1 MLDFEATS
9 TAFARQEATDAA
21 FSQPDVRIIFQT
33 FKRSFDIAFSILLLP
48 MLCLTA
54 LCLVVLNP
62 FFNRGPLLYIQPR
75 MGRDCRAFPA
85 MKFRSMLPAANIAR
99 GANDPLETHRIT
111 TLGQFLRKSRL
122 DELPQVL
129 NVLRGDMSLIGPR
142 PDYFHHARYYLRVIP
157 RIPCPSPRAPG
168 HQRPGT
174 DPAGLCRRS
183 RRDRG
188 QGPSRPLLYRK
199 RRFPARNLDLLAY
212 RADGSRSPWCVTP

>member
-21 FSQPDVRIIFQT
+21 FSHPDVRIIFQT

-157 RIPCPSPRAPG
+157 GYRAR
-168 HQRPGT
+168 HRVRPGISGLAQT
-174 DPAGLCRRS
+174 QLGYAAGL
-183 RRDRG
+183 DATAA
-188 QGPSRPLLYRK
+188 K
-199 RRFPARNLDLLAY
+199 V
-212 RADGSRSPWCVTP
+212 RADLYYIENAGFRLETWIFWRTVLTVLGRHGA

>member
-1 MLDFEATS
+1 VLDFEATS

-157 RIPCPSPRAPG
+157 GYRAR
-168 HQRPGT
+168 HRVRPGISGLAQT
-174 DPAGLCRRS
+174 QLGYAAGL
-183 RRDRG
+183 DATAA
-188 QGPSRPLLYRK
+188 K
-199 RRFPARNLDLLAY
+199 V
-212 RADGSRSPWCVTP
+212 RADLYYIENAGFRLETWIFWRTVLTVLGRHGA

>member
-142 PDYFHHARYYLRVIP
+142 PDYFHHARSYLRVIP
-157 RIPCPSPRAPG
+157 GYRAR
-168 HQRPGT
+168 HRVRPGISGLAQT
-174 DPAGLCRRS
+174 QLGYAAGL
-183 RRDRG
+183 DATAA
-188 QGPSRPLLYRK
+188 K
-199 RRFPARNLDLLAY
+199 V
-212 RADGSRSPWCVTP
+212 RADLYYIENAGFRLETWIFWRTVLTVLGRHGA

>member
-1 MLDFEATS
+1 VLDFEATS

-111 TLGQFLRKSRL
+111 TLGRFLRKSRL

-157 RIPCPSPRAPG
+157 GYRAR
-168 HQRPGT
+168 HRVRPGISGLAQT
-174 DPAGLCRRS
+174 QLGYAAGL
-183 RRDRG
+183 DATAA
-188 QGPSRPLLYRK
+188 K
-199 RRFPARNLDLLAY
+199 V
-212 RADGSRSPWCVTP
+212 RADLYYIENAGFRLETWIFWRTVLTVLGRHGA

>member
-1 MLDFEATS
+1 
-9 TAFARQEATDAA
+9 
-21 FSQPDVRIIFQT
+21 
-33 FKRSFDIAFSILLLP
+33 

-111 TLGQFLRKSRL
+111 TLGRFLRKSRL

-157 RIPCPSPRAPG
+157 GYRAR
-168 HQRPGT
+168 HRVRPGISGLAQT
-174 DPAGLCRRS
+174 QLGYAAGL
-183 RRDRG
+183 DATAA
-188 QGPSRPLLYRK
+188 K
-199 RRFPARNLDLLAY
+199 V
-212 RADGSRSPWCVTP
+212 RADLYYIENAGFRLETWIFWRTVLTVLGRHGA

>member
-33 FKRSFDIAFSILLLP
+33 FKRSFDIAFSIFLLP

-157 RIPCPSPRAPG
+157 GYRAR
-168 HQRPGT
+168 HRVRPGISGLAQT
-174 DPAGLCRRS
+174 QLGYAAGL
-183 RRDRG
+183 DATAA
-188 QGPSRPLLYRK
+188 K
-199 RRFPARNLDLLAY
+199 V
-212 RADGSRSPWCVTP
+212 RADLYYIENAGFRLETWIFWRTVLTVLGRHGA

>member
-157 RIPCPSPRAPG
+157 GYRAR
-168 HQRPGT
+168 HRVRPGISGLAQT
-174 DPAGLCRRS
+174 QLGYAAGL
-183 RRDRG
+183 DATAA
-188 QGPSRPLLYRK
+188 K
-199 RRFPARNLDLLAY
+199 V
-212 RADGSRSPWCVTP
+212 RADLYYIENAGFRLETWIFWRTVLTVLGRHGA

>member
-85 MKFRSMLPAANIAR
+85 IKFRSMLPAANIAR

-111 TLGQFLRKSRL
+111 TLGRFLRKSRL

-157 RIPCPSPRAPG
+157 GYRAR
-168 HQRPGT
+168 HRVRPGISGLAQT
-174 DPAGLCRRS
+174 QLGYAAGL
-183 RRDRG
+183 DATAA
-188 QGPSRPLLYRK
+188 K
-199 RRFPARNLDLLAY
+199 V
-212 RADGSRSPWCVTP
+212 RADLYYIENAGFRLETWIFWRTVLTVLGRHGA

>member
-1 MLDFEATS
+1 MLDFETTS

-157 RIPCPSPRAPG
+157 GYRAR
-168 HQRPGT
+168 HRVRPGISGLAQT
-174 DPAGLCRRS
+174 QLGYAAGL
-183 RRDRG
+183 DATAA
-188 QGPSRPLLYRK
+188 K
-199 RRFPARNLDLLAY
+199 V
-212 RADGSRSPWCVTP
+212 RADLYYIENAGFRLETWIFWRTVLTVLGRHGA

>member
-111 TLGQFLRKSRL
+111 TLGRFLRKSRL

-157 RIPCPSPRAPG
+157 GYRAR
-168 HQRPGT
+168 HRVRPGISGLAQT
-174 DPAGLCRRS
+174 QLGYAAGL
-183 RRDRG
+183 DATAA
-188 QGPSRPLLYRK
+188 K
-199 RRFPARNLDLLAY
+199 V
-212 RADGSRSPWCVTP
+212 RADLYYIENAGFRLETWIFWRTVLTVLGRHGA